1 MLSIDSQNYIDTD
14 FNGGFNASNDLELI
28 NLRPSSGETLLNAHR
43 IQRTQSSPTTTVT
56 AKQNSTLVQSN
67 SKCKKS
73 VMLNL
78 KSGAINSTVEEFGN
92 FSTQFNDTFTQNR
105 RHYRFWLLAVGIVIS
120 CLCCF
125 VFGLRFNYLFD
136 TQPCGKISFYSNH
149 FRLSAS
155 KKKKKILNVK
165 GNLVIFDLFCSSL
178 KERRYTCIRFLFTS
192 LLTCKWMW
200 MSECLHWLFSIYP
213 F

>member
-14 FNGGFNASNDLELI
+14 FNGGFNAINDLELI
-28 NLRPSSGETLLNAHR
+28 NLRPSSGKTLLNAHR
-43 IQRTQSSPTTTVT
+43 IQQKQSSPTATVT

-67 SKCKKS
+67 SNSKKS

-105 RHYRFWLLAVGIVIS
+105 RHCRFWLLALCIVIS
-120 CLCCF
+120 CVCCF

-136 TQPCGKISFYSNH
+136 TQPCGGKFSSYSNH
-149 FRLSAS
+149 FRLSAFE
-155 KKKKKILNVK
+155 KKKNSAWMWEGIF
-165 GNLVIFDLFCSSL
+165 VIFVLFCPSL
-178 KERRYTCIRFLFTS
+178 KERRNTCMRILCALFVRFGRKSFL
-192 LLTCKWMW
+192 
-200 MSECLHWLFSIYP
+200 P
-213 F
+213 FYM